1 MKRAWHPMSLVVA
14 AAGACVLGGAPAAQ
28 AVAPATVRVS
38 VSSAGGEARTLVT
51 VAPTG
56 VSDIGRYVLE
66 SSKSSRLVAG
76 DTNGHIDAFLRD
88 TQAGTTVRV
97 SVSSTGRQGN
107 GASVADALSP
117 DARFVLYSSG
127 ATNLSVAPDTNHATD
142 VFVRDRT
149 LGITRRVS
157 IASAGGQFAGPSSGV
172 AISADGRFVLFNT
185 TPPGHTLRSYLRD
198 RLLGVTTRVGRI
210 WDRWVVA
217 GRALSANG
225 RMVAYTRSAQ
235 KQDFSDLLFIHDRQ
249 TGQTTEVNEQPGWT
263 FDPSV
268 WGVRFSADGQEALIS
283 GQSTTGAGEGAVSV
297 WKVGGPVTQVTDGT
311 RWADGIGLSD
321 DGSRVA
327 FLSEDPH
334 LVSGDTN
341 HAVDV
346 FVRDLTT
353 GTTMRADLTASGAQ
367 IAQGVQ
373 FDHWP
378 PVAAVAALS
387 GDGRFVAFDSADPGV
402 VPGDTNTTVD
412 VFLRG
417 PLS

>member
-1 MKRAWHPMSLVVA
+1 M
-14 AAGACVLGGAPAAQ
+14 
-28 AVAPATVRVS
+28 
-38 VSSAGGEARTLVT
+38 
-51 VAPTG
+51 
-56 VSDIGRYVLE
+56 
-66 SSKSSRLVAG
+66 
-76 DTNGHIDAFLRD
+76 
-88 TQAGTTVRV
+88 
-97 SVSSTGRQGN
+97 
-107 GASVADALSP
+107 
-117 DARFVLYSSG
+117 
-127 ATNLSVAPDTNHATD
+127 
-142 VFVRDRT
+142 
-149 LGITRRVS
+149 
-157 IASAGGQFAGPSSGV
+157 
-172 AISADGRFVLFNT
+172 
-185 TPPGHTLRSYLRD
+185 
-198 RLLGVTTRVGRI
+198 
-210 WDRWVVA
+210 
-217 GRALSANG
+217 
-225 RMVAYTRSAQ
+225 
-235 KQDFSDLLFIHDRQ
+235 FIHDRQ